1 MLVNSP
7 RNYVGGDASR
17 MAKDVD
23 ATLHTIVAQQA
34 GVPRQAATE
43 YVQQLK
49 DQHRYHRDVY

>member
-1 MLVNSP
+1 
-7 RNYVGGDASR
+7 

-23 ATLHTIVAQQA
+23 ATLHTIVEQQA
-34 GVPRQAATE
+34 GLPREAAIE

>member
-1 MLVNSP
+1 
-7 RNYVGGDASR
+7 

-23 ATLHTIVAQQA
+23 ATLHRIVEQQGNLA
-34 GVPRQAATE
+34 HEAASE